1 MFNYITEIIVIRFIK
16 FKDTKKPLS
25 HGHRYLALVA
35 FAVVHVGLAPQAGIT
50 GWASATETKKRFY
63 KKCFNNKKLILL
75 Y

>member
-1 MFNYITEIIVIRFIK
+1 MLLMFNYITEIIEIRFIM

-50 GWASATETKKRFY
+50 GWASATETKI
-63 KKCFNNKKLILL
+63 LILQKL
-75 Y
+75 FLITKN